1 MKNNILIPIYHL
13 RDFLFYRELIKKIKT
28 SNFFFLFF
36 FDFNKK
42 HCGNYKVIN
51 FFDYTLKQKKT
62 KKISK
67 KLFLHEHLSF
77 KKSLPFLQKKFSIY
91 YSKNLEIMTE
101 YKINLIL
108 HELGGFVCHLS
119 IFESAKSLNIPH
131 YFIEPTP
138 LKKNCFF
145 LKNSM
150 AQEDAIIFNNHLK
163 TKKKVNE
170 YLQSIK
176 NKKYLAINSKDLHLK
191 NHNMLNQILSAKTLL
206 TLIRKITNILLFKR
220 TEFNNLKIHM
230 HDYIQRT
237 KNSLLNIFFKKINLN
252 EIEDFIYYPLHVP
265 LDFALTHRAQSK
277 INQIDNLHKICPE
290 NYNLIL
296 KEHPLIFSKYH
307 YQKVKDKL
315 KNLDVNFFD
324 KNLSTLE
331 ISERAKCALTINS
344 KSGLEFLCK
353 NKPVFSLIKNYYTKS
368 GLAVLIK
375 NKTHFYNCLRNI
387 NKYFPIKNKLS
398 NLLND
403 IFKRAIFFDL
413 YNLEKTNINR
423 SANSLKILIKI
434 NKLLC
439 KKF

>member
-13 RDFLFYRELIKKIKT
+13 RDFLFYRELIKKIKS
-28 SNFFFLFF
+28 SNFFFLLF
-36 FDFNKK
+36 FDFDKK
-42 HCGNYKVIN
+42 YHGNFKVIN
-51 FFDYTLKQKKT
+51 FFDYKLKKKKT
-62 KKISK
+62 KKFNK
-67 KLFLHEHLSF
+67 KFLLHEHLSF
-77 KKSLPFLQKKFSIY
+77 KKNLPFLQKKFSIY

-101 YKINLIL
+101 YKINFIL
-108 HELGGFVCHLS
+108 QELGGFVCHLS

-145 LKNSM
+145 LKNSL
-150 AQEDAIIFNNHLK
+150 AQEDAIIFNNNFK

-170 YLQSIK
+170 YLRSIK
-176 NKKYLAINSKDLHLK
+176 NNKYLAINSKDLHLK
-191 NHNMLNQILSAKTLL
+191 NYNMLMQIFSSKTLI
-206 TLIRKITNILLFKR
+206 TLIRKTINILLFKR
-220 TEFNNLKIHM
+220 TEFNNLKIHI

-237 KNSLLNIFFKKINLN
+237 KNSILNIFFQKTNLYKIK
-252 EIEDFIYYPLHVP
+252 DFIYYPLHVP
-265 LDFALTHRAQSK
+265 LDFALTHRAQDK
-277 INQIDNLHKICPE
+277 INQIENLQKICPE
-290 NYNLIL
+290 NYKLIL
-296 KEHPLIFSKYH
+296 KEHPLIYSKYR

-315 KNLDVNFFD
+315 INLDVNFFD

-331 ISERAKCALTINS
+331 ISDRAKCALTINS

-353 NKPVFSLIKNYYTKS
+353 NKPVFSLIQNYYTKS
-368 GLAVLIK
+368 GLAVLVK
-375 NKTHFYNCLRNI
+375 NKRHFYDCLQNI
-387 NKYFPIKNKLS
+387 HKFFPRKNKLS

-423 SANSLKILIKI
+423 SINSLKKLIKI
-434 NKLLC
+434 NKIKC